1 MGLSINGLGQKL
13 INKKNKIICG
23 FFSKQ
28 WKQPTFDRNFKDKLF
43 KFNISNKELN
53 I

>member
-1 MGLSINGLGQKL
+1 MDLDKNGL
-13 INKKNKIICG
+13 IKNKIICG
-23 FFSKQ
+23 FFP
-28 WKQPTFDRNFKDKLF
+28 KQPTFDRNFKDKLF